1 MKPAPVRYS
10 APETVEEA
18 CILTASY
25 GDSCKVLAGGQ
36 SLGPLLN
43 LRLAAPEVLVDLGRI
58 PSLAAPMNY
67 DGTSLTVPAMTR
79 QHAAETSDLVHS
91 HVPLL
96 AQAAP
101 YIAHRTIR
109 NRGTVGGSIAHAD
122 PSAEIPAVA
131 VATKARFTVR
141 GTTGSRV
148 VAADEFFD
156 GYFTTVME
164 PDEILTHIS
173 FPARQ
178 RHEGSSWTEFAPRR
192 GDFALVGVGVILR
205 LNGPDGDIAE
215 CRIVC
220 SGIVDRPW
228 LATEAT
234 RDVVGEQPSE
244 ALFAHIAD
252 ESARSCSPMDDA
264 IVPANYRR
272 NLVRH
277 LTAAALDEA
286 LHRTQ
291 EGQD

>member
-10 APETVEEA
+10 APETIDEA
-18 CILTASY
+18 CHLAASY

-58 PSLAAPMNY
+58 PSLTASMSY

-79 QHAAETSDLVHS
+79 QHVAETSDLVRT

-131 VATKARFTVR
+131 VATKARCTVVSA
-141 GTTGSRV
+141 TGSRIV
-148 VAADEFFD
+148 PADEFFD
-156 GYFTTVME
+156 GYFTTAME
-164 PDEILTHIS
+164 ADEILTDVS
-173 FPARQ
+173 FPGRQ
-178 RHEGSSWTEFAPRR
+178 PHEGSAWTEFAPRR

-205 LNGPDGDIAE
+205 LNGADGDIAE
-215 CRIVC
+215 CRVVC
-220 SGIVDRPW
+220 SGIADRPW
-228 LATEAT
+228 LATDAT
-234 RDVVGEQPSE
+234 SDAVGEQPAG

-264 IVPANYRR
+264 IAPANYRR

-277 LTAAALDEA
+277 LTAAALDGA
-286 LHRTQ
+286 LRRTREEQ
-291 EGQD
+291 N

>member
-1 MKPAPVRYS
+1 VRYS
-10 APETVEEA
+10 APETVDEA
-18 CILTASY
+18 CHLTASY

-58 PSLAAPMNY
+58 PSLAAPMSH

-79 QHAAETSDLVHS
+79 QHGAETSDLVRT

-131 VATKARFTVR
+131 VATKARLTVR
-141 GTTGSRV
+141 STSGSRV
-148 VAADEFFD
+148 VAAEEFFD

-164 PDEILTHIS
+164 PDEILTDIS

-178 RHEGSSWTEFAPRR
+178 PHEGSAWTEFAPRR

-205 LNGPDGDIAE
+205 LDGAEGDIAE

-228 LATEAT
+228 LATKAT
-234 RDVVGEQPSE
+234 SDGVGEQPSK
-244 ALFAHIAD
+244 ALFAHVAD
-252 ESARSCSPMDDA
+252 EAARTCSPMDDA
-264 IVPANYRR
+264 LAPANYRR

-277 LTAAALDEA
+277 LTAAALDDA
-286 LHRTQ
+286 WRRTR